1 MKLRETVA
9 VSTNTNFFSSVEELE
24 SFIDQMRAQ
33 TGHKSSLVNKEKLV
47 EQGIIVSQAY
57 TLGQDGY
64 RYMRVR
70 VWRSPEDYEQHFDN
84 SQSFNEGVG
93 GIGWQ
98 ILTAELAE
106 IPD

>member
-33 TGHKSSLVNKEKLV
+33 TGRKSSLVNKEKLV

-57 TLGQDGY
+57 TLGQDGN
-64 RYMRVR
+64 RYMRTR
-70 VWRSPEDYEQHFDN
+70 VWRSRADYEQYFDN

-98 ILTAELAE
+98 ILTAELVE
-106 IPD
+106 IPG